1 MAAFDLVIFDCDGVL
16 VDTEGIGNEVLS
28 EVLAKHGIA
37 IDAIA
42 ARDRYEGFAV
52 GDIARGVEVEFGVR
66 LPEDWTEQYYEML
79 IHALRMQARP
89 IKGVELAI
97 GYLRRQGI
105 LCCVASQ
112 GPLSKIEAS
121 LQSAGLWEAFAGR
134 AYSAKSVLKPK
145 PAPDVYLH
153 VAQALDV
160 QPDRCAVIEDSAT
173 GIRAGRTAGMTV
185 FAFCQPDRAHVMA
198 SLGAIPF
205 HAMEELPGALASYA
219 GR

>member
-1 MAAFDLVIFDCDGVL
+1 MKASP
-16 VDTEGIGNEVLS
+16 S
-28 EVLAKHGIA
+28 E
-37 IDAIA
+37 
-42 ARDRYEGFAV
+42 
-52 GDIARGVEVEFGVR
+52 DIARGVEVEFGAR
-66 LPEDWTEQYYEML
+66 LPEDWTEQYYEIL

-105 LCCVASQ
+105 LRCVASQ
-112 GPLSKIEAS
+112 GPLSKVATS

-134 AYSAKSVLKPK
+134 AYPAKSMLKPK
-145 PAPDVYLH
+145 SAPDVYLH

-160 QPDRCAVIEDSAT
+160 QPD
-173 GIRAGRTAGMTV
+173 RTAGMTV

-198 SLGAIPF
+198 SLGVIPF